1 MELTLNDISV
11 FIIDCEHKTAPIQDT
26 GYPSIR
32 TPNVGRGNLILE
44 GVNRVSEE
52 VYKEWTKRGEP
63 LEGDLI
69 IAREAPVGNVAIIPN
84 NLKVCLGQRTVL
96 VRPNKDLVDPEYLCY
111 LLLSDKLQSQILTKT
126 TGATVAHLNMKDI
139 RELKIPKLPSLTHQ
153 KCLAKVIARYYNL
166 IENNNQRIKLLEE
179 MAEEI
184 YKEWFVRF
192 RFPGY
197 EKANFIDGLPEG
209 WEYKRVDE
217 FNSFKMSESKLKKF
231 NGTKTY
237 LATADISGIDIS
249 SAGEQIDW
257 ENKPSRAQLIPE
269 LNSVFFAR
277 MSNTYKVLVF
287 ADANKELIDEL
298 ALTSGFLGLKAINEN
313 ALPFLFWF
321 IKSTHFHNYK
331 DVYANGATQVSLTNE
346 GFHMIKLV
354 EPTLEVIEDYGK
366 ITTSFLNEILILNK
380 KNQVLQQTRDL
391 LLPRLISGK
400 LSIEHLVEET
410 IIAEN

>member
-1 MELTLNDISV
+1 MIVKRKKLGDILN
-11 FIIDCEHKTAPIQDT
+11 F
-26 GYPSIR
+26 
-32 TPNVGRGNLILE
+32 
-44 GVNRVSEE
+44 
-52 VYKEWTKRGEP
+52 KRGYDLPSSDRINGNIPVISSAGITDFHNEFKKDG
-63 LEGDLI
+63 EGI
-69 IAREAPVGNVAIIPN
+69 ITGRYGT
-84 NLKVCLGQRTVL
+84 LGQIFYVNGKYWPLNTTLYITDFKGNFPKFIYYFLKTLKLERFNGAAAVPGLDRNVIHKADVL
-96 VRPNKDLVDPEYLCY
+96 FIEDLNLQKNIASI
-111 LLLSDKLQSQILTKT
+111 LSSYD
-126 TGATVAHLNMKDI
+126 
-139 RELKIPKLPSLTHQ
+139 E
-153 KCLAKVIARYYNL
+153 L

-192 RFPGY
+192 RFPDC
-197 EKANFIDGLPEG
+197 EKAKFINGLPEG
-209 WEYKRVDE
+209 WAYKRVDE
-217 FNSFKMSESKLKKF
+217 FNSFKMSKSKLHKF

-257 ENKPSRAQLIPE
+257 ENKPSRAQLVPE

-287 ADANKELIDEL
+287 SDANKELIDDL

-321 IKSTHFHNYK
+321 IKSQHFHNYK

-346 GFHMIKLV
+346 GFHMIKLI
-354 EPTLEVIEDYGK
+354 EPTLEVIEEYGK

-391 LLPRLISGK
+391 LLPRLMSGK
-400 LSIEHLVEET
+400 LSVEHLVEET
-410 IIAEN
+410 IIAQN

>member
-1 MELTLNDISV
+1 MIEDLRLDDLITLQRGFDITVKEQKSGTVPVISSGGISSYHNEFKVQGPGVVIGRKGTLGKVFYSPENYWPHDTSLWVKDFKGNDPKFIYYLLQVLHFEKFDAGAANPTLNRNHIHSL
-11 FIIDCEHKTAPIQDT
+11 K
-26 GYPSIR
+26 
-32 TPNVGRGNLILE
+32 
-44 GVNRVSEE
+44 
-52 VYKEWTKRGEP
+52 
-63 LEGDLI
+63 
-69 IAREAPVGNVAIIPN
+69 
-84 NLKVCLGQRTVL
+84 LKVPKQQYRSTIASVL
-96 VRPNKDLVDPEYLCY
+96 SSYDE
-111 LLLSDKLQSQILTKT
+111 
-126 TGATVAHLNMKDI
+126 
-139 RELKIPKLPSLTHQ
+139 
-153 KCLAKVIARYYNL
+153 L

-192 RFPGY
+192 RFPGH
-197 EKANFIDGLPEG
+197 ERVKFINGLPEG

-217 FNSFKMSESKLKKF
+217 FNSFKMSEAKLKKF

-249 SAGEQIDW
+249 SSGEQIDW
-257 ENKPSRAQLIPE
+257 ENKPSRAQLVPE

-321 IKSTHFHNYK
+321 IKSPHFHNYK

-346 GFHMIKLV
+346 GFHMIKLI
-354 EPTLEVIEDYGK
+354 EPSLELIEEYGK
-366 ITTSFLNEILILNK
+366 ITSSFLNEILILNK

-400 LSIEHLVEET
+400 LSVEHLVEET
-410 IIAEN
+410 LIAEN

>member
-1 MELTLNDISV
+1 MIVKRKKLGDILN
-11 FIIDCEHKTAPIQDT
+11 F
-26 GYPSIR
+26 
-32 TPNVGRGNLILE
+32 
-44 GVNRVSEE
+44 
-52 VYKEWTKRGEP
+52 KRGYDLPSSDRINGDIPVVSSAGITDFHNEFKKDG
-63 LEGDLI
+63 EGI
-69 IAREAPVGNVAIIPN
+69 ITGRYGT
-84 NLKVCLGQRTVL
+84 LGQIFYVNDKYWPLNTTLYITDFKGNFPKFIFYFLKTLKLERFNGAAAVPGLDRNVIHKANVL
-96 VRPNKDLVDPEYLCY
+96 FIEDLNLQKTIASI
-111 LLLSDKLQSQILTKT
+111 LSSYD
-126 TGATVAHLNMKDI
+126 
-139 RELKIPKLPSLTHQ
+139 E
-153 KCLAKVIARYYNL
+153 L
-166 IENNNQRIKLLEE
+166 IENNNHRIKLLEE

-197 EKANFIDGLPEG
+197 KNAKFIDGLPEG

-217 FNSFKMSESKLKKF
+217 FNSFKMSEAKLKKF

-249 SAGEQIDW
+249 SSGEQIDW
-257 ENKPSRAQLIPE
+257 ENKPSRAQLVPE

-410 IIAEN
+410 KTVKN

>member
-1 MELTLNDISV
+1 MIVKRKKLGDILN
-11 FIIDCEHKTAPIQDT
+11 F
-26 GYPSIR
+26 
-32 TPNVGRGNLILE
+32 
-44 GVNRVSEE
+44 
-52 VYKEWTKRGEP
+52 KRGYDLPSSDRINGDIPVVSSAGITDFHNEFKKDG
-63 LEGDLI
+63 EGI
-69 IAREAPVGNVAIIPN
+69 ITGRYGT
-84 NLKVCLGQRTVL
+84 LGQIFYVNGKYWPLNTTLYITDFKGNFPKFIYYFLKTLKLERFNGAAAVPGLDRNVIHKADVL
-96 VRPNKDLVDPEYLCY
+96 FIEDLNLQKTIASI
-111 LLLSDKLQSQILTKT
+111 LSSYDQ
-126 TGATVAHLNMKDI
+126 
-139 RELKIPKLPSLTHQ
+139 
-153 KCLAKVIARYYNL
+153 L

-184 YKEWFVRF
+184 YKEWFVRL

-197 EKANFIDGLPEG
+197 EKTKVINGLPEG

-217 FNSFKMSESKLKKF
+217 FNSFKMSEARLKKF

-249 SAGEQIDW
+249 SLGEQIEW
-257 ENKPSRAQLIPE
+257 ENKPSRAQLVAE

-321 IKSTHFHNYK
+321 IKSPHFHNYK

-346 GFHMIKLV
+346 GFHMIKLI
-354 EPTLEVIEDYGK
+354 EPSLELIEEYGK
-366 ITTSFLNEILILNK
+366 ITSSFLNEILILNK

-400 LSIEHLVEET
+400 LSVEHLMEKELEIEQIT
-410 IIAEN
+410 L

>member
-1 MELTLNDISV
+1 MILKRKKLGDILN
-11 FIIDCEHKTAPIQDT
+11 F
-26 GYPSIR
+26 
-32 TPNVGRGNLILE
+32 
-44 GVNRVSEE
+44 
-52 VYKEWTKRGEP
+52 KRGYDLPSSDRINGNIPVISSAGITDFHNEFKKDG
-63 LEGDLI
+63 EGI
-69 IAREAPVGNVAIIPN
+69 ITGRYGT
-84 NLKVCLGQRTVL
+84 LGQIFYINGKYWPLNTTLYITDFKGNFPKFIYYFLKTLKLERFNGAAAVPGLDRNVIHKADVL
-96 VRPNKDLVDPEYLCY
+96 FIEDHNDQKTIASI
-111 LLLSDKLQSQILTKT
+111 LSSYD
-126 TGATVAHLNMKDI
+126 
-139 RELKIPKLPSLTHQ
+139 E
-153 KCLAKVIARYYNL
+153 L
-166 IENNNQRIKLLEE
+166 IENNNQRIKLLDE

-192 RFPGY
+192 RFPCY
-197 EKANFIDGLPEG
+197 EKTKFIDGLPEG

-257 ENKPSRAQLIPE
+257 ENKPSRAQLVPE

-287 ADANKELIDEL
+287 SDANKELIDDL

-321 IKSTHFHNYK
+321 IKSQHFHNYK

-346 GFHMIKLV
+346 GFHMIKLI
-354 EPTLEVIEDYGK
+354 EPSLEVIEEYGK

-400 LSIEHLVEET
+400 LSVEHLVEEENL
-410 IIAEN
+410 ILAAEPQSN